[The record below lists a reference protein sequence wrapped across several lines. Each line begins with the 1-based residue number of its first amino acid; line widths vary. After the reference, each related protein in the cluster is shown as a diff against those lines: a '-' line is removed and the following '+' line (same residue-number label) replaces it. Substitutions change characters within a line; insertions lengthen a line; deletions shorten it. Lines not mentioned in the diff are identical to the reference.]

1 MTTTPA
7 PTRPPA
13 TAPESGAPTGTP
25 RRRATAPLRTR
36 LLGLPLLVLIAF
48 LVLVPVGFILL
59 AAFSSDVPRPG
70 STGLEF
76 TFDNLRVL
84 AADGVTA
91 AVMNSL
97 VIAIGAT
104 ALALVIGGALAFVTA
119 RTNVRARG
127 FLYLI
132 GLMPLFLPSYVGA
145 LAWSILA
152 SPGAGLINVG
162 FRDLGITG
170 PVVDVY
176 SYAGVIVVMAMYYA
190 PYAFLMIH
198 SSMALMNPD
207 LEDAAGVHGS
217 PTWRALRSVTLPLS
231 LPAILGSGLLIFV
244 LVFENFPVSQVLAT
258 PGGIDTLPT
267 FIYKLMNTTPS
278 RGNEAAVVA
287 ILLVAVVVLMTWL
300 QRRFLASR
308 SFTTV
313 SGKGVKARTI
323 ALGRWR
329 TPVLLA
335 ALTYF
340 LLSIVLPLL
349 ALLLSA
355 VRSSPYMRS
364 FTSLADPGAI
374 DITSFA
380 AAVTS
385 DGFLGATTN
394 SVVVSVAAAAIGTA
408 VAFAVAYVVYR
419 TRSWG
424 KGALEGVSMVPL
436 AIPHVVL
443 GIGLLWTWLVLPVP
457 VYGTLWVLIIGF
469 LVVQMPQGFRG
480 IASSIRSLD
489 RDLEDSAVMLG
500 ARRTRA
506 VAWITL
512 PLLRV
517 SVLSTFLLLLMLSM
531 RELTVPLFLYTTDTE
546 ILSIAIYDQ
555 FENGGAL
562 REASAT
568 ALVYCA
574 IMFLL
579 SYLPRRFGAGSG
591 GRHA

>member
-1 MTTTPA
+1 VTP
-7 PTRPPA
+7 R
-13 TAPESGAPTGTP
+13 P
-25 RRRATAPLRTR
+25 RRRAAVPLGTR
-36 LLGLPLLVLIAF
+36 LLGLPLLGLVAF
-48 LVLVPVGFILL
+48 LVLVPAGFILL

-76 TFDNLRVL
+76 TLHNLNVL
-84 AADGVTA
+84 VAEGVTVA
-91 AVMNSL
+91 ALNSL
-97 VIAIGAT
+97 VIAVGAT
-104 ALALVIGGALAFVTA
+104 VLALLIGGALAFAAA

-176 SYAGVIVVMAMYYA
+176 SYGGVIVVMAMYYA

-198 SSMALMNPD
+198 SSMALMSPD

-217 PTWRALRSVTLPLS
+217 PTWRALRTVTLPLS
-231 LPAILGSGLLIFV
+231 LPAVLGSGLLIFV

-287 ILLVAVVVLMTWL
+287 IALVAVVVLVTWL

-313 SGKGVKARTI
+313 SGKGVKPRTI

-335 ALTYF
+335 ALAYF

-374 DITSFA
+374 DVTSFV

-394 SVVVSVAAAAIGTA
+394 SVVVSVAAATLGTA
-408 VAFAVAYVVYR
+408 LAFAVAYVVYR

-443 GIGLLWTWLVLPVP
+443 GIGLLWTWLVLPFP
-457 VYGTLWVLIIGF
+457 VYGTLGVLIIGF

-506 VAWITL
+506 VTWITL

-517 SVLSTFLLLLMLSM
+517 AVLSTFLLLLMLSM

-579 SYLPRRFGAGSG
+579 SYLPRRFGTGSG
-591 GRHA
+591 GRHG

>member
-1 MTTTPA
+1 MTTTPV

-13 TAPESGAPTGTP
+13 APAPGVASPSP
-25 RRRATAPLRTR
+25 RRRATVPLRTR
-36 LLGLPLLVLIAF
+36 LLGLPLLALVAF
-48 LVLVPVGFILL
+48 LVLVPAGFILL

-70 STGLEF
+70 STGLSF
-76 TFDNLRVL
+76 TFDNLRVV
-84 AADGVTA
+84 AAEGVTA
-91 AVMNSL
+91 AALNSL

-104 ALALVIGGALAFVTA
+104 VLASLIGGALAFAAA

-176 SYAGVIVVMAMYYA
+176 SYGGVIVVMAMYYA

-217 PTWRALRSVTLPLS
+217 PTWRALRTVTLPLS
-231 LPAILGSGLLIFV
+231 LPAVLGSGLLIFV

-287 ILLVAVVVLMTWL
+287 IALVAVVVLVTWL

-313 SGKGVKARTI
+313 SGKGVKPRTI

-335 ALTYF
+335 ALAYF

-364 FTSLADPGAI
+364 FASLADPGAI
-374 DITSFA
+374 DVTSFA

-394 SVVVSVAAAAIGTA
+394 SVVVSVAAAALGTA
-408 VAFAVAYVVYR
+408 LAFAVAYVVYR

-443 GIGLLWTWLVLPVP
+443 GIGLLWTWLVMPLP
-457 VYGTLWVLIIGF
+457 VYGTLGVLIIGF

-500 ARRTRA
+500 ARRVRA
-506 VAWITL
+506 VTWITL

-517 SVLSTFLLLLMLSM
+517 AVLSTFLLLLMLSM

-591 GRHA
+591 GRHG

>member
-1 MTTTPA
+1 VA
-7 PTRPPA
+7 
-13 TAPESGAPTGTP
+13 
-25 RRRATAPLRTR
+25 R
-36 LLGLPLLVLIAF
+36 LHP
-48 LVLVPVGFILL
+48 
-59 AAFSSDVPRPG
+59 
-70 STGLEF
+70 
-76 TFDNLRVL
+76 
-84 AADGVTA
+84 AADGVA
-91 AVMNSL
+91 AAALNSVL
-97 VIAIGAT
+97 IAVGAT
-104 ALALVIGGALAFVTA
+104 ALALLIGGFLAFVAA

-127 FLYLI
+127 LIYLI

-162 FRDLGITG
+162 FRDLGVTG

-176 SYAGVIVVMAMYYA
+176 SLAGVIVVMAMYYA

-198 SSMALMNPD
+198 SSMTLMNPD
-207 LEDAAGVHGS
+207 LEDAAGVHGGA
-217 PTWRALRSVTLPLS
+217 TWRAIRSVTLPLS

-267 FIYKLMNTTPS
+267 FIYKLMNSTPS
-278 RGNEAAVVA
+278 RGNEAAVIA
-287 ILLVAVVVLMTWL
+287 IVLVAVVVLVTWL

-313 SGKGVKARTI
+313 SGKGVKPRTI

-335 ALTYF
+335 ALAYF
-340 LLSIVLPLL
+340 VLSIVLPLL

-364 FTSLADPGAI
+364 FTSLAEPGAV
-374 DITSFA
+374 DFSSFA
-380 AAVTS
+380 DAVTS
-385 DGFLGATTN
+385 DGFLGAATN
-394 SVVVSVAAAAIGTA
+394 SVVVSVAAAALGTA
-408 VAFAVAYVVYR
+408 LAFVVGYVVYR
-419 TRSWG
+419 TRSWAR
-424 KGALEGVSMVPL
+424 GALEGISMVPL

-443 GIGLLWTWLVLPVP
+443 GIGLLWTWLVLPLP
-457 VYGTLWVLIIGF
+457 VYGTLGVLIIGF
-469 LVVQMPQGFRG
+469 VVVQMPQGFRG
-480 IASSIRSLD
+480 IASSIRSVD

-512 PLLRV
+512 PLMRV
-517 SVLSTFLLLLMLSM
+517 AVLSTFLLLLMLSM

-579 SYLPRRFGAGSG
+579 SYLPRRFGAGAG
-591 GRHA
+591 GRNV

>member
-1 MTTTPA
+1 MTTTPV

-13 TAPESGAPTGTP
+13 APAPGAAAPRR
-25 RRRATAPLRTR
+25 RRRATVPLRTR
-36 LLGLPLLVLIAF
+36 LLGLPLLALVAF
-48 LVLVPVGFILL
+48 LVLVPAGFIVL

-70 STGLEF
+70 STGLKF
-76 TFDNLRVL
+76 TLHNLKVL
-84 AADGVTA
+84 AAEGVTA
-91 AVMNSL
+91 AALNSL

-104 ALALVIGGALAFVTA
+104 VLALLIGGALAFAAA
-119 RTNVRARG
+119 RTDVRARG

-162 FRDLGITG
+162 FRDIGITG

-176 SYAGVIVVMAMYYA
+176 SFGGVIVVMAMYYA

-217 PTWRALRSVTLPLS
+217 PTWRALRTVTLPLS
-231 LPAILGSGLLIFV
+231 LPAVLGSGLLIFV

-287 ILLVAVVVLMTWL
+287 IALVAVVVLVTWL

-313 SGKGVKARTI
+313 SGKGVKPRTV

-335 ALTYF
+335 ALAYF

-364 FTSLADPGAI
+364 FASLADPGAI
-374 DITSFA
+374 DVTSFV

-394 SVVVSVAAAAIGTA
+394 SVVVSVAAAALGTGL
-408 VAFAVAYVVYR
+408 AFAVAYVVYR

-424 KGALEGVSMVPL
+424 KGALESVSMVPL

-443 GIGLLWTWLVLPVP
+443 GIGLLWTWLVMPLP
-457 VYGTLWVLIIGF
+457 VYGTLGVLIIGF

-500 ARRTRA
+500 ARRSRA
-506 VAWITL
+506 VAWITV

-517 SVLSTFLLLLMLSM
+517 AVLSTFLLLLMLSM